1 MAKYIFTQPYIVRTG
16 ISVGQEGASGGTIEK
31 SFNVG
36 DIIEGVKITPPLLG
50 GLAGQNVKLAKPND
64 VINTVVDG
72 KKYFIPIYLVKEYI
86 LDSNTTTNTT
96 TNTTATPTENVD
108 AQKPIPNSFVW
119 TPMKKGIVVVLAIAT
134 ALYLLKVNKVI

>member
-1 MAKYIFTQPYIVRTG
+1 MTKYIFKQPYIVRTG

-50 GLAGQNVKLAKPND
+50 GLAGQNVKLSTAND
-64 VINTVVDG
+64 VIDTVVDG

-86 LDSNTTTNTT
+86 LDSKESDNK
-96 TNTTATPTENVD
+96 TAIPISVD

>member
-1 MAKYIFTQPYIVRTG
+1 MTKYIFKQPYIVRTG

-50 GLAGQNVKLAKPND
+50 GLAGQNVKLSTAND

-86 LDSNTTTNTT
+86 LDSKESDNK
-96 TNTTATPTENVD
+96 TAIPISVD

>member
-1 MAKYIFTQPYIVRTG
+1 MAKYILEQPYIIRTG
-16 ISVGQEGASGGTIEK
+16 ISVGQEGASGGTIVK

-64 VINTVVDG
+64 VINTVLYDG
-72 KKYFIPIYLVKEYI
+72 KTYSIPIYLVKEYI
-86 LDSNTTTNTT
+86 LDSKESD
-96 TNTTATPTENVD
+96 NTTATPILVN
-108 AQKPIPNSFVW
+108 AQKPISNSFVW

-134 ALYLLKVNKVI
+134 AFYLLKVNKVI

>member
-36 DIIEGVKITPPLLG
+36 DMIEGVKITPPLLG
-50 GLAGQNVKLAKPND
+50 GLAGQNIKLAKPND

-86 LDSNTTTNTT
+86 LDSKESDNK
-96 TNTTATPTENVD
+96 TAIPISVD

-119 TPMKKGIVVVLAIAT
+119 TPMKKGIVVVFAIAT
-134 ALYLLKVNKVI
+134 AFYLLKVNKVI

>member
-1 MAKYIFTQPYIVRTG
+1 MTKYIFKQPYIVRTG

-50 GLAGQNVKLAKPND
+50 GLAGQNVKLSAPND

-86 LDSNTTTNTT
+86 LDSKESDNK
-96 TNTTATPTENVD
+96 TAIPISVD

>member
-1 MAKYIFTQPYIVRTG
+1 MTKYIFKQPYIVRTG

-36 DIIEGVKITPPLLG
+36 DIIEGVKITPPRLG
-50 GLAGQNVKLAKPND
+50 GLAGQNVILSEPND

-86 LDSNTTTNTT
+86 LDSKESDNK
-96 TNTTATPTENVD
+96 TAIPISVD